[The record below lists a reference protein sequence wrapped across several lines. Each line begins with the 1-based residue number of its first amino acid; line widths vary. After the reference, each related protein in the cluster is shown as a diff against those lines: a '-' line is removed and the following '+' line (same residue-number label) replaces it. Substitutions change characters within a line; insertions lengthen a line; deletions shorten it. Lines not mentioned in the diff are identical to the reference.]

1 MNMTVT
7 PQAALSINSREEHS
21 EWQSA
26 CLLWPTTELVCVFGK
41 KKFSL

>member
-7 PQAALSINSREEHS
+7 PQTALSINSREEHS

-26 CLLWPTTELVCVFGK
+26 CLLWTYTELVCTFGK
-41 KKFSL
+41 KKVSS